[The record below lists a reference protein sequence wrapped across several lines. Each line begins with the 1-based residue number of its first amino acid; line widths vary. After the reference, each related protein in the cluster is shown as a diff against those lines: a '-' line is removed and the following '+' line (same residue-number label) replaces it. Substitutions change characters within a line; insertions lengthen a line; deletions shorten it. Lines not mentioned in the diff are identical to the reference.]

1 VDGSFGSLHVREQ
14 HHRETGPHVIG
25 LLLVILGLV
34 AGVVGW
40 LLLRRSGTAW
50 RVGRLLAAAPARSL
64 AEAAAAAAAGEDA
77 YVRIH
82 GRIDSDEEF
91 PGEDGKPLVYRR
103 RRLQQRTRR
112 GWDTFDDERLAVP
125 FRLSQRGERI
135 EIDTEALG
143 DGLIVVPRE
152 SEGVAADLTADA
164 VSGALPEIPAD
175 TPVRLRV
182 EQISAV
188 DHATAAGVPR
198 RNAAGSVVLGPGL
211 GRPLLLTPLEQ
222 DEAMRVLAG
231 DRRSELLVAAGLLA
245 AMPILAL
252 LGIVAILI
260 GL

>member
-1 VDGSFGSLHVREQ
+1 MDGSFGSLHARGQ
-14 HHRETGPHVIG
+14 QRCAATPNVIG
-25 LLLVILGLV
+25 LLLVILALGAGL
-34 AGVVGW
+34 VGW

-50 RVGRLLAAAPARSL
+50 RVGRLLAAAPQHSL
-64 AEAAAAAAAGEDA
+64 AEAVAVAAAGEPA

-103 RRLQQRTRR
+103 RRLQQRSRS
-112 GWDTFDDERLAVP
+112 GWHTFDDERLAVP
-125 FRLSQRGERI
+125 FRLSERGERI
-135 EIDTEALG
+135 EIDTAALG

-152 SEGVAADLTADA
+152 SEGVAADVTAA
-164 VSGALPEIPAD
+164 APSGTLPELPAD

-182 EQISAV
+182 EQVSAV

-198 RNAAGSVVLGPGL
+198 TGPDGSVVLGPGL
-211 GRPLLLTPLEQ
+211 GRPLLLTPLDQ

-245 AMPILAL
+245 AMPILIV
-252 LGIVAILI
+252 LGIVAALM